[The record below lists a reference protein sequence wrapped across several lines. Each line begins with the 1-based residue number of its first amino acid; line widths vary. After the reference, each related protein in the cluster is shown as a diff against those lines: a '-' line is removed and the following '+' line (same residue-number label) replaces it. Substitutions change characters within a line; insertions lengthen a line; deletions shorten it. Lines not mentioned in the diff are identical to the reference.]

1 MDEKNYED
9 ILKRRQERW
18 KDEKKRRRKKVL
30 LIYGLISNCCGRGR
44 ELPERGL
51 WRRHSMSNSETSGK
65 EKQESSSEQ
74 DPQKEESA
82 KTPGKR
88 FWPGLEISLLRRRR
102 ESWRDRW
109 PFLNLSRMRRQ
120 IQKKEKVLKTPGRKN
135 RKREKRGQTCRQR
148 KAALRI
154 F

>member
-1 MDEKNYED
+1 MNR
-9 ILKRRQERW
+9 IHRKRRAQKLQE
-18 KDEKKRRRKKVL
+18 
-30 LIYGLISNCCGRGR
+30 
-44 ELPERGL
+44 
-51 WRRHSMSNSETSGK
+51 
-65 EKQESSSEQ
+65 
-74 DPQKEESA
+74 
-82 KTPGKR
+82 R